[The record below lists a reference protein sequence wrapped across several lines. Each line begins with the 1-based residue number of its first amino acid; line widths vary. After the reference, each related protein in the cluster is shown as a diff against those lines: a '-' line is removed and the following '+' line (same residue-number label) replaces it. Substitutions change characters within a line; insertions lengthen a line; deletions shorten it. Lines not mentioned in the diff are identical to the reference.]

1 MKSRT
6 PCQATRRCS
15 NAKVQRRES
24 GSRLCFRRVRVL
36 GPVGSGWRVLSG
48 RELVTHAIAEFVN
61 AVGEIFAGFF
71 AASWSEQH
79 PDTHPDPDSYE
90 QSGCSAH
97 SMVIFAT
104 NRFCGTAYTP
114 GG

>member
-1 MKSRT
+1 
-6 PCQATRRCS
+6 
-15 NAKVQRRES
+15 
-24 GSRLCFRRVRVL
+24 
-36 GPVGSGWRVLSG
+36 VLSG

-114 GG
+114 GGLAIRVAGGSSKVVSCVAQAVPHRIEQVNSRPEQNVP